1 MLPYTRLTVVAIFLF
16 AAVACEESEP
26 AAYPPSP
33 EPGEEVD
40 VAAQSDAYAD
50 TDPSALQ
57 DFHPALDPYGTW
69 VDDPTYG
76 TVWVPN
82 RDVVGDDF
90 EPYVTA
96 GHWVYD
102 DDDGYIWIS
111 DYEWGWAPYHYGRWV
126 WVDGTG
132 WVWIPGRVYAGA
144 WVEWRTGDE
153 EYAYVGWAPLPPL
166 WI

>member
-1 MLPYTRLTVVAIFLF
+1 MLELLSLRRVHRSATIAARRSACKAVRATPSPGNSAAMLPYTRLTVVAIFLF

-90 EPYVTA
+90 EAYVTA

-102 DDDGYIWIS
+102 DDD
-111 DYEWGWAPYHYGRWV
+111 
-126 WVDGTG
+126 
-132 WVWIPGRVYAGA
+132 
-144 WVEWRTGDE
+144 
-153 EYAYVGWAPLPPL
+153 
-166 WI
+166 